1 MKTDINFLL
10 EKVLKESV
18 YSIED
23 IQEAIKTQTPI
34 TITQTKDSED
44 GAVTAQFNVVPISI
58 DQDIITGESDE
69 QGSIEFSLDDVEKI
83 NFLGEAGVKVQMD
96 TLGKMDVSK
105 LDKIAQK
112 SDVYITEDEEIL
124 TAVKS
129 DLEQPKE
136 EEPEVNLQELAL
148 YNVKNWATQLDL
160 ELSDVRT
167 FGQNVK
173 EITFEDS
180 ERLHTVLIYPD
191 GGIRLSNHLVR
202 NYKDFS
208 NIVEFHRNL
217 L

>member
-69 QGSIEFSLDDVEKI
+69 QGSIEFSLGDVEKI

-136 EEPEVNLQELAL
+136 EEPEANLQELAL

>member
-69 QGSIEFSLDDVEKI
+69 QGSIEFSLGDVEKI